1 MVSRKSF
8 ALVSISII
16 ALTLSSVGPVA
27 AQDEVCVGGGPAYWL
42 DRSNPW
48 PSFLVPKKFQQP
60 KVARTSVTKRTQFD
74 TVFRYRKGRDSEG
87 PIFPRMTLRKVL
99 AQSGT
104 GLKGLG
110 RHAVAALLNS
120 GARAQNQFTLMPADV
135 IYGFQVYWDGTRD
148 MKARKSRA
156 YMRAVFQTAN
166 ANVCPPPV
174 DPPVEEQAGR

>member
-99 AQSGT
+99 ARQGT
-104 GLKGLG
+104 GLTALG
-110 RHAVAALLNS
+110 RHTVAALLNAA
-120 GARAQNQFTLMPADV
+120 ARSQNQFTLSPAEI
-135 IYGFQVYWDGTRD
+135 IYNFQVYWDGTED
-148 MKARKSRA
+148 MRPKKSRA
-156 YMRAVFQTAN
+156 YIRRIYAREN
-166 ANVCPPPV
+166 ANVCPAPV
-174 DPPVEEQAGR
+174 VPPVEEQAGR